1 MSDYQL
7 SRIYPS
13 DKRGLAQMDALL
25 EQEGIERDKNLD
37 YMAGLF
43 DDDYN
48 LVATGSCFKNTLR
61 CFAVDHNHQGE
72 GLLNEIISHLVAYEY
87 DQGNLELFLYTKVNS
102 AKFFG
107 DIGFYEIAR
116 VEDKLVFMENR
127 KNGFQG
133 FLQGLTKDKPA
144 GKKIGAV
151 VMNANPFTLG
161 HQYLLAKAAA
171 ACDALHVFVVEEEA
185 SPIPFAVRYALVKAG
200 SEQLKNLVY
209 HSSGSYIISS
219 ATFPSYFLKDS
230 QLVIES
236 QAKLDLQVF
245 TQIAQA
251 LGITERFVGE
261 EPFSEVTSI
270 YNRIMAKELP
280 RSGIVCTVLPRKEG
294 QDGPI
299 SASTVR
305 LALKEGRLD
314 AVKTVVPASTY
325 AYFTSPE
332 AAPVL
337 AKLRALDDVIHY

>member
-1 MSDYQL
+1 MSDYQV
-7 SRIYPS
+7 SRIFPT
-13 DKRGLAQMDALL
+13 DKRALAEMDALL
-25 EQEGIERDKNLD
+25 AQEGIERDRNLD

-43 DDDYN
+43 DNDYK

-72 GLLNEIISHLVAYEY
+72 GLLNAIISHLIDYQYEK
-87 DQGNLELFLYTKVNS
+87 GNLKLFLYTKINS

-127 KNGFQG
+127 RNGFQDY
-133 FLQGLTKDKPA
+133 LQELAKSKNEH
-144 GKKIGAV
+144 GKSGAV

-161 HQYLLAKAAA
+161 HLYLLEKAAA
-171 ACDALHVFVVEEEA
+171 ACDTLHVFVVEEEA

-200 SEQLKNLVY
+200 SAHLKNLVY

-236 QAKLDLQVF
+236 QAKLDIQIF
-245 TQIAQA
+245 AKIAQA
-251 LGITERFVGE
+251 LNVTERFVGD

-270 YNRIMAKELP
+270 YNSIMTKQLP
-280 RSGIVCTVLPRKEG
+280 ASGINCTVIPRKEG
-294 QDGPI
+294 PNGPI
-299 SASTVR
+299 SASKVR
-305 LALKEGRLD
+305 QALKEGSLD
-314 AVKTVVPASTY
+314 TIKDLVPATTY
-325 AYFTSPE
+325 AYFASPE
-332 AAPVL
+332 AEPIL
-337 AKLRALDDVIHY
+337 TKLRALSNVIHY

>member
-1 MSDYQL
+1 MSEYQV

-13 DKRGLAQMDALL
+13 DKRAIAQMDALL
-25 EQEGIERDKNLD
+25 KQEGIERDKNLD

-72 GLLNEIISHLVAYEY
+72 GLLNAIISHLIAYEY
-87 DQGNLELFLYTKVNS
+87 EKNNLNLFLYTKVNS

-127 KNGFQG
+127 KNGFQNY
-133 FLQGLTKDKPA
+133 LQELTKSRQDN
-144 GKKIGAV
+144 GKSAAV

-161 HQYLLAKAAA
+161 HQYLLEKAAA
-171 ACDALHVFVVEEEA
+171 VCDTLHVFVVEEDA
-185 SPIPFAVRYALVKAG
+185 SPIPFAVRYDLVKKG
-200 SEQLKNLVY
+200 SAHIKNLVY

-236 QAKLDLQVF
+236 QAKLDLMIF
-245 TQIAQA
+245 TKIAQA
-251 LGITERFVGE
+251 LNITERLVGE

-270 YNRIMAKELP
+270 YNKIMAKELP
-280 RSGIVCTVLPRKEG
+280 AAGIKCTVIPRKTG
-294 QDGPI
+294 ADGPI
-299 SASTVR
+299 SASKVR
-305 LALKEGRLD
+305 LALKEGRLTD
-314 AVKTVVPASTY
+314 IKSVVPASTY
-325 AYFTSPE
+325 AYFASPE
-332 AAPVL
+332 AEPIL
-337 AKLRALDDVIHY
+337 AKLRALNDVIHY